1 MGQILLF
8 IIAVVV
14 IVVGFVLLV
23 SRRARETAVG
33 VCASALDRTVRKNSN
48 KEKALTFLRERARS
62 TSSGQGEAGNEEIR
76 EYLDVSRQ
84 SVARYMTELER
95 EGKVEQIGDIGR
107 GVIYRLR

>member
-14 IVVGFVLLV
+14 IGVGFVLLV

-33 VCASALDRTVRKNSN
+33 VCATVLDRTVRKNSN
-48 KEKALTFLRERARS
+48 KEKALTFLREKR
-62 TSSGQGEAGNEEIR
+62 EAGNEEIR
-76 EYLDVSRQ
+76 EYLGVSRQ

-95 EGKVEQIGDIGR
+95 EDKVEQVGDIGR
-107 GVIYRLR
+107 GVTYRPK